1 MPSVYVSIDMLNR
14 ILKVDPKLSAHENVV
29 TLLDCWD
36 RDQKERDGGK

>member
-14 ILKVDPKLSAHENVV
+14 ILKVNPSLSAHENVV

-36 RDQKERDGGK
+36 QDQRERDDGK